1 MIKLKVDDSDC
12 SVSLE
17 TMNKIGTA
25 ISEAIN
31 NIPPSRLVTQLLVDG
46 IRYTAEKQAEILEE
60 SIDSSHE
67 IEIKTADKAIWAA
80 TGYDIALSCI
90 ERIQKSIIKT
100 AELFRESDK
109 LNGNRLFIQC
119 IEGLERFIEA
129 ITVTKAA
136 IGLDF
141 RKELLDGRALSQTES
156 DLNTILKSVFSL
168 QEQEDYQG
176 LADKIEYELLTNLS
190 EWGRSLQQLRARQ
203 NSNA

>member
-1 MIKLKVDDSDC
+1 MIKLKVDDSAC
-12 SVSLE
+12 SVSLD

-25 ISEAIN
+25 ITEAIN
-31 NIPPSRLVTQLLVDG
+31 GIPSNRLVTQLLVDG
-46 IRYTAEKQAEILEE
+46 IRYNAEKQAEILEK

-80 TGYDIALSCI
+80 TGYDISLSCI
-90 ERIQKSIIKT
+90 ERIQRSIIKT

-129 ITVTKAA
+129 ITITKAA

-141 RKELLDGRALSQTES
+141 TKELLDGRSLSQTES
-156 DLNTILKSVFSL
+156 DLNIILKSVFSF

-190 EWGRSLQQLRARQ
+190 EWGRALNQLRARQ